1 MDEFLGTYGGW
12 ILLAVLFLVMGRFGG
27 CCGGGRRGRDHAPGG
42 TAGRAGKSAEP
53 PTERT

>member
-27 CCGGGRRGRDHAPGG
+27 CCGGGRRGRYHAPGG

>member
-1 MDEFLGTYGGW
+1 MVEFLGSYGGW

-27 CCGGGRRGRDHAPGG
+27 CCAGGRTGRHGAPGG
-42 TAGRAGKSAEP
+42 TAGRAEKSAEP

>member
-1 MDEFLGTYGGW
+1 MAEFLASYGGW

-27 CCGGGRRGRDHAPGG
+27 CCGSGRPGRKHPPDGSTGSAG
-42 TAGRAGKSAEP
+42 TAAGP

>member
-1 MDEFLGTYGGW
+1 MAEFLGAYGGW
-12 ILLAVLFLVMGRFGG
+12 ILLAVLFLAMGRFGG
-27 CCGGGRRGRDHAPGG
+27 CCGGRSGRNRPPGG

>member
-1 MDEFLGTYGGW
+1 MGEFLGTYGGW

-27 CCGGGRRGRDHAPGG
+27 CCGGGRPGRNRPPGG